1 MSDSMRRRAAW
12 LLWWCAAT
20 AAGGWLLARLELGQL
35 QAAFD
40 TDARI
45 VHRLL
50 SQRMVQHD
58 AVLETLA
65 LLQPAGGIGAAEQ
78 RLPSLYPQILSVQ
91 RRGQGQAWPDAALRA
106 AEAASRQQRR
116 AALGPADLAQGRYWL
131 VLAAEPASYALQL
144 SLRDATPS
152 SEWPASASAITMTLS
167 HGGQQFT
174 LQPGGQH
181 PGGWSFSAEKV
192 LASDSQPFSLAAGR
206 TVPWTE
212 LPWWPLAAW
221 GAAVAAVLAA
231 ARALARQREQRRRAE
246 ELLRLGQVGRL
257 NSLGELAAGLA
268 HELNQP
274 LTAVLASTQ
283 AAARLL
289 AEEPPELETARA
301 AMTQAAQ
308 QARRAAEV
316 VGRLR
321 RTVERPDAS
330 RREPINLE
338 THAREALHLLEPEL
352 RRRGIVAQVKPG
364 PAPVIVRAE
373 PVALEQIVHN
383 LLMNAMHALE
393 QVPQG
398 QRELVLTTGSDGNR
412 GTISVIDTGP
422 GIAPQAL
429 NRLFE
434 PFFSTREGGLGLG
447 LSLCESLAGELGGEL
462 SAANHPPRGA
472 RFQLTLPLAQAGA
485 TAAATT
491 AAMP

>member
-1 MSDSMRRRAAW
+1 MRRRAGW

-20 AAGGWLLARLELGQL
+20 VAGGWLLARLELAQL
-35 QAAFD
+35 QSAFD

-65 LLQPAGGIGAAEQ
+65 LLQPAGGAGAAEQ
-78 RLPSLYPQILSVQ
+78 RLPSLYPQILSVR
-91 RRGQGQAWPDAALRA
+91 RRGPGEAWPDAALSA
-106 AEAASRQQRR
+106 AESTSRQLRR

-131 VLAAEPASYALQL
+131 VLAAEPASFALQL
-144 SLRDATPS
+144 SLRDATPLA
-152 SEWPASASAITMTLS
+152 EWPATASAITMTLS
-167 HGGQQFT
+167 HAGQHFT
-174 LQPGGQH
+174 LQPGGQT
-181 PGGWSFSAEKV
+181 PGRWTFDATKV
-192 LASDSQPFSLAAGR
+192 LASESQPFSLAASR
-206 TVPWTE
+206 NVTWTE
-212 LPWWPLAAW
+212 LPWWPMAAW

-231 ARALARQREQRRRAE
+231 GRALFRQREQRRRAE

-257 NSLGELAAGLA
+257 NALGELAAGLA

-283 AAARLL
+283 AAGRLL
-289 AEEPPELETARA
+289 ADDPPELETART
-301 AMTQAAQ
+301 AMAQAAQ

-321 RTVERPDAS
+321 RAIERPDTS

-338 THAREALHLLEPEL
+338 TRAREALHLLEPEL
-352 RRRGIVAQVKPG
+352 RRRAIEAQLQPG

-383 LLMNAMHALE
+383 LLMNALHALE
-393 QVPQG
+393 QVPRG
-398 QRELVLTTGSDGNR
+398 QRHLVLATGIEGNR
-412 GTISVIDTGP
+412 GTLSVTDTGP
-422 GIAPQAL
+422 GIAPHAL
-429 NRLFE
+429 ERLFE

-447 LSLCESLAGELGGEL
+447 LSLCETLAGELGGAL
-462 SAANHPPRGA
+462 AAANHPPRGA
-472 RFQLTLPLAQAGA
+472 RFVLSLPLAQAGA
-485 TAAATT
+485 AAEPALAAT
-491 AAMP
+491 A